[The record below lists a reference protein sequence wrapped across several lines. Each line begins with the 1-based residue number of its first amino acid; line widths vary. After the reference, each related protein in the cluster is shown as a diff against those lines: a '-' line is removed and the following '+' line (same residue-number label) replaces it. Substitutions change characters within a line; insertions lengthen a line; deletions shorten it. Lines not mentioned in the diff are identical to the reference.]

1 MVKIKMERTVREEL
15 IKQLASG
22 EFVSGE
28 QVGAQFGISRAAVAK
43 HIKAIS
49 ELGLDV
55 FRVTGK
61 GYKLAQ
67 PISLLDK
74 SKVSAILEHR
84 GLSNKV
90 DVFSLIDSTNDMLMR
105 RVPNQIKSGEVCVAE
120 YQSAG
125 RGRRG
130 RQWISPFG
138 SNLYFSMY
146 WKIEQ
151 GMAAAMGLNIVAALA
166 VSDAIKSLYN
176 IEVQL
181 KWPNDIYLSGVK
193 LAGILIDLDGQ
204 ALEPC
209 HCIIGIGLNLK
220 MPKESAEQVD
230 QPWTDISCHTDLKID
245 RNELVAEI
253 INALTSR
260 LIAHQSQNSSFV
272 KEWQDQDYYFN
283 KPVRLISGEKEI
295 FGLCKGIDNQGALML
310 ESEGVIK
317 PMYGGELS
325 LRGVE

>member
-1 MVKIKMERTVREEL
+1 MERSVKEEL

-22 EFVSGE
+22 EFVSGQQIGE
-28 QVGAQFGISRAAVAK
+28 KFGITRAAVAK
-43 HIKAIS
+43 HIKSIAD
-49 ELGLDV
+49 LGLDV

-61 GYKLAQ
+61 GYKLSES
-67 PISLLDK
+67 ISLLKK
-74 SKVSAILEHR
+74 SKIASFLEKKNLTNR
-84 GLSNKV
+84 V
-90 DVFSLIDSTNDMLMR
+90 DVFSLIDSTNDLLMR
-105 RVPNQIKSGEVCVAE
+105 KVPNQIKSGEVCIAE

-130 RQWISPFG
+130 RQWVSPFG

-176 IEVQL
+176 IDVQL

-209 HCIIGIGLNLK
+209 HCVIGIGLNLK
-220 MPKESAEQVD
+220 MPEESAEKVD
-230 QPWTDISCHTDLKID
+230 QPWTDIATHTEIEID

-253 INALTSR
+253 IASLTNR
-260 LIAHQSQNSSFV
+260 LIAHQNQESTFV
-272 KEWQDQDYYFN
+272 HEWQTQDYFYN
-283 KPVRLISGEKEI
+283 KLVKLISGDKEI
-295 FGLCKGIDNQGALML
+295 YGLCKGIDDQGALML

-325 LRGVE
+325 LRGIE